1 MMLML
6 YGGDYDASC
15 DLDEGD
21 CDDGEEEDRD
31 GSADDFDDHGMGVI
45 LMTMLTM
52 TMLQFGDYHDDSI
65 YDDCAFTWCL

>member
-1 MMLML
+1 MMVMMMLML

-52 TMLQFGDYHDDSI
+52 TML
-65 YDDCAFTWCL
+65 